1 MSDRLLSSDVQ
12 PLDTAARSNRVGGR
26 MPAGLLLYALLR
38 TGGALAGDQSISTNA
53 VVNAEFPRSMPN
65 ANSAPLMPGNFSAPL
80 LTEHQSFSL
89 TEFSPRKHP
98 LLDHDPGAVS
108 VSDTPMLHA
117 TTVWQ
122 RMADYRSRDR
132 VRLLTL
138 WESNASTVSL
148 QAGKRGDPSLQW
160 TSRWMNHGGSTRGLL
175 DQLFSVSFVG
185 AGNTLR
191 GTTRSNSP
199 QIAPKQVNTGPVVNG
214 K

>member
-65 ANSAPLMPGNFSAPL
+65 ANSAPLMPGNFSAPTL
-80 LTEHQSFSL
+80 SELQSFSL

-98 LLDHDPGAVS
+98 LLDHDPRAAS
-108 VSDTPMLHA
+108 VSDTPMLHT